1 MNGRR
6 HPGGRGPELDRRDAF
21 TLVEMLVVMGT
32 MAVLAGVTVGSVGA
46 ARDAARR
53 AACASNLGMMAKAAL
68 AYADDHRGQF
78 PWASRR
84 INGETVCWDF
94 ITAKDGSVR
103 PGEMWDGYGI
113 ASVMQCPAFA
123 GGKANWKNNPY
134 TGYNYNCSFIGKV
147 QGDPGMRT
155 SPARMAQILNP
166 ARTVLF
172 GDGQYSG
179 GANKFMRAPKPDRD
193 HDGSGKSIRLAGT
206 QGFRHAGKTNVAFC
220 DGHVESL
227 AQPYQYGGEEGF
239 TAQDC
244 GFLSPDNRLYSG
256 AD

>member
-1 MNGRR
+1 MAMKRR
-6 HPGGRGPELDRRDAF
+6 TASSFDNARAF

-32 MAVLAGVTVGSVGA
+32 MALLTGMTVGSVGA

-53 AACASNLGMMAKAAL
+53 AKCASNLGMMAKAAL
-68 AYADDHRGQF
+68 TYADDHRGQF

-206 QGFRHAGKTNVAFC
+206 QGFRHRGKTNVVFC

-227 AQPYQYGGEEGF
+227 AQPYQYGGAEGF
-239 TAQDC
+239 TAQNC
-244 GFLSPDNRLYSG
+244 GFLSPDNSFYYG
-256 AD
+256 AK